1 MAPVF
6 LETAVSWP
14 ARSLT
19 QIADFAQVAVLRNDA
34 LHQQRSSLKRI

>member
-6 LETAVSWP
+6 LETVVSWP

-19 QIADFAQVAVLRNDA
+19 QIAGFAQVVVLRNDV
-34 LHQQRSSLKRI
+34 LH